1 MTNPNFQV
9 YAGDIFATFGV
20 DCASGD
26 TFAASSLSNLSMES
40 MHVPEGVVSMSLA
53 PKNEKKTQNFLK
65 ALTRFANEDP
75 SFRWVFDRDMEE
87 YIMTGMGELHLEIYA
102 QRMER

>member
-1 MTNPNFQV
+1 
-9 YAGDIFATFGV
+9 
-20 DCASGD
+20 
-26 TFAASSLSNLSMES
+26 MES

-75 SFRWVFDRDMEE
+75 SFRWVFDRDMDE